1 MQADVGQA
9 PHGGN
14 QKNNDGLAGC
24 IYDWS
29 YPVIGGKEYRV
40 AAELSNSIY
49 KDADSQ
55 DDKETLRYV
64 THNYEFLKRYLKR
77 SLKVYDEGD
86 AGDILGMLYE
96 ELNRKDDYVVQL
108 DEEGN
113 VISLANFIKHTLKN
127 MRKRFYT
134 DQSKRSKNE
143 ISNYIKK
150 DSSDEEEDLFALV
163 PDKNCLDM
171 VEYIETDLET
181 LLYDCRGYRYE
192 LKGIDLFEML
202 YLFCS
207 LRNNKEQYTQ
217 LLRARGISESI
228 SSSLRKAAGRVE
240 DINQLLTCITKNMC
254 ADRQTYVVECL
265 EKYVYGVD
273 SLKAAMG
280 QML

>member
-1 MQADVGQA
+1 MQTHVGQA
-9 PHGGN
+9 SQGVN
-14 QKNNDGLAGC
+14 QKSTDGITGC
-24 IYDWS
+24 LYDWN
-29 YPVIGGKEYRV
+29 YPVIAGKEYRV
-40 AAELSNSIY
+40 VAELSNSIY
-49 KDADSQ
+49 KDADSP

-64 THNYEFLKRYLKR
+64 TKNYDFLKRYLQR
-77 SLKVYDEGD
+77 SLKVFDDGD

-108 DEEGN
+108 DEDGN

-143 ISNYIKK
+143 MSNFVKK

-181 LLYDCRGYRYE
+181 LLYDCRRYRYE
-192 LKGIDLFEML
+192 LKGVDLFELL

-207 LRNNKEQYTQ
+207 LRDHREQYTQ

-228 SSSLRKAAGRVE
+228 SSSLRKAASRVD
-240 DINQLLTCITKNMC
+240 DINQLLACVTKNMC
-254 ADRQTYVVECL
+254 ADRQVYVLECI

-273 SLKAAMG
+273 SLKAAMD